1 MSKKVY
7 LSVTGLRIDDES
19 NSPILLLGSKDHS
32 RIMPIWV
39 GSIEAINIAYAKDNV
54 ITDRPLTH
62 ELLIN
67 IIESLDA
74 KVSELCIDDVI
85 ENTFHAHLII
95 ETSNGDISV
104 PCRPS
109 DGVSI
114 AIRSDALISVY
125 KEIFDT
131 ISVELLEDN
140 DLEEFDKFIDSVNPS
155 DFA

>member
-1 MSKKVY
+1 MDKKIF
-7 LSVTGLRIDDES
+7 LSVTGLRVDDDS
-19 NSPILLLGSKDHS
+19 NSPILLLASDDDS

-39 GSIEAINIAYAKDNV
+39 GSIEAVNIAYAKDNV
-54 ITDRPLTH
+54 ITSRPLTH

-74 KVSELCIDDVI
+74 KVSELCIDDVVD
-85 ENTFHAHLII
+85 NTFHAHLII
-95 ETSNGDISV
+95 ETSNGNISV

-114 AIRSDALISVY
+114 AIRSDAPISIY
-125 KEIFDT
+125 KDIFDT
-131 ISVELLEDN
+131 ISVEIIEN
-140 DLEEFDKFIDSVNPS
+140 DDLDEFDKFIDKVNPS

>member
-1 MSKKVY
+1 MDKKIF
-7 LSVTGLRIDDES
+7 LSVTGLRVDDDS
-19 NSPILLLGSKDHS
+19 NSPILLLASDDDS

-39 GSIEAINIAYAKDNV
+39 GSIEAVNIAYAKDNV
-54 ITDRPLTH
+54 ITSRPLTH

-74 KVSELCIDDVI
+74 KVSELCIDDVVD
-85 ENTFHAHLII
+85 NTFHAHLII
-95 ETSNGDISV
+95 ETSNGNISV

-114 AIRSDALISVY
+114 AIRSDAPISIY
-125 KEIFDT
+125 KDIFDT
-131 ISVELLEDN
+131 ISVEIIEN
-140 DLEEFDKFIDSVNPS
+140 DALEEFDKFIDNVNPS

>member
-1 MSKKVY
+1 MDEKIF
-7 LSVTGLRIDDES
+7 LSVTGLRVDDDS
-19 NSPILLLGSKDHS
+19 NSPILLLASDDDS

-39 GSIEAINIAYAKDNV
+39 GSIEAVNIAYAKDNV
-54 ITDRPLTH
+54 ITSRPLTH

-74 KVSELCIDDVI
+74 KVSELCIDDVVD
-85 ENTFHAHLII
+85 NTFHAHLII
-95 ETSNGDISV
+95 ETSNGNISV

-114 AIRSDALISVY
+114 AIRSDAPISIY
-125 KEIFDT
+125 KDIFDT
-131 ISVELLEDN
+131 ISVEIIEN
-140 DLEEFDKFIDSVNPS
+140 DDLDEFDKFIDNVNPS

>member
-1 MSKKVY
+1 MDKKIF
-7 LSVTGLRIDDES
+7 LSVTGLRVDDDS
-19 NSPILLLGSKDHS
+19 NSPILLLASDDDS

-39 GSIEAINIAYAKDNV
+39 GSIEAVNIAYAKDNV
-54 ITDRPLTH
+54 ITSRPLTH

-74 KVSELCIDDVI
+74 KVSELCIDDVVD
-85 ENTFHAHLII
+85 NTFHAHLII
-95 ETSNGDISV
+95 ETSNGNISV

-114 AIRSDALISVY
+114 AIRSDAPISIY
-125 KEIFDT
+125 KDIFDT
-131 ISVELLEDN
+131 ISVEIIEN
-140 DLEEFDKFIDSVNPS
+140 DALEEFDKFIDKVNPS

>member
-1 MSKKVY
+1 MDKKIF
-7 LSVTGLRIDDES
+7 LSVTGLRVDDDS
-19 NSPILLLGSKDHS
+19 NSPILLLASDDDS

-39 GSIEAINIAYAKDNV
+39 GSIEAVNIAYAKDNV
-54 ITDRPLTH
+54 ITSRPLTH

-74 KVSELCIDDVI
+74 KVSELCIDDVVD
-85 ENTFHAHLII
+85 NTFHAHLII
-95 ETSNGDISV
+95 ETSNGNISV

-114 AIRSDALISVY
+114 AIRSDAPISIY
-125 KEIFDT
+125 KDIFDT
-131 ISVELLEDN
+131 ISVEIIEN
-140 DLEEFDKFIDSVNPS
+140 DDLDEFDKFIDNVNPS

>member
-1 MSKKVY
+1 MSKKIFV
-7 LSVTGLRIDDES
+7 SVTGLRVDEES
-19 NSPILLLGSKDHS
+19 NSPILLLGSDDHS
-32 RIMPIWV
+32 RVMPIWV
-39 GSIEAINIAYAKDNV
+39 GSIEAVNIAYAKDNI
-54 ITDRPLTH
+54 ITGRPLTH

-85 ENTFHAHLII
+85 DNTFHSHLII
-95 ETSNGDISV
+95 ETSSGNISV

-114 AIRSDALISVY
+114 AIRCNAPISVY
-125 KEIFDT
+125 KDIFDS
-131 ISVELLEDN
+131 ISVELIDDNELEQ
-140 DLEEFDKFIDSVNPS
+140 FDKFIESVNPA